1 MKKYIVG
8 FIVGLLVLAG
18 YVAGGAGSDELLGRG
33 GNSYSCQLPLFANV
47 ATPSTTSV
55 GTGNNMVLPTST
67 SRSYVSI
74 FNAGDERVAI
84 AFGTAAVANEGYT
97 LTPSS
102 TLVISPCGDLFTKS
116 SIQATTNSGAGTA
129 DLNILFKHVAE

>member
-8 FIVGLLVLAG
+8 FIVGLFVLAG
-18 YVAGGAGSDELLGRG
+18 YVAGGLGSTNGFLGG
-33 GNSYSCQLPLFANV
+33 GGIYSCQLPIFGGVTTA
-47 ATPSTTSV
+47 STTSV
-55 GTGNNMVLPTST
+55 GTGNNMVLPTS
-67 SRSYVSI
+67 SIRDYVSI

-84 AFGTAAVANEGYT
+84 AFGRDAVANEGYT

-129 DLNILFKHVAE
+129 DLNILFKHVIE